1 MAFALNAANETTV
14 VLNSA
19 EWDGDSICMSMTSL
33 IGGLT
38 MLIGRHNVSARFHGF
53 VLSSE
58 LNKSISYNFL
68 IISKS
73 LCYL

>member
-38 MLIGRHNVSARFHGF
+38 MLIG
-53 VLSSE
+53 
-58 LNKSISYNFL
+58 KSIFSYLDRLDFFFMAIN
-68 IISKS
+68 I
-73 LCYL
+73 